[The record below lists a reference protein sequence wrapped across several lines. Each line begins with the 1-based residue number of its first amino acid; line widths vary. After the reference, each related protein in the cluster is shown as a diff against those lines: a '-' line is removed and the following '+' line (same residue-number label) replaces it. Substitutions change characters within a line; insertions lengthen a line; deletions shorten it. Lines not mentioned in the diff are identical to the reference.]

1 MKEQTNKD
9 VIFVVAG
16 NKSELCE
23 EGKVSNEE
31 GEEWA
36 KSIGA
41 IFFSTSAVNDY
52 GIDAMFDYI
61 GNKIDNPNYDY
72 YAEEKKREEKYRK
85 RKEEK
90 IEDVKLSINK
100 DKKNCVIY

>member
-41 IFFSTSAVNDY
+41 IFFSISAVNDY

-72 YAEEKKREEKYRK
+72 YAEEKKE
-85 RKEEK
+85 
-90 IEDVKLSINK
+90 
-100 DKKNCVIY
+100 KKNIEKEKKKKLKM